1 MHARVVT
8 VQIKPDKI
16 EETLSVWRDAVL
28 PTAKQQNGFKGVL
41 VLTDRGAGKGLSITL
56 WETEA
61 DMNAGEASG
70 YFQEQLAKFANF
82 FTGQPVREH
91 YEVGLQA

>member
-1 MHARVVT
+1 M
-8 VQIKPDKI
+8 
-16 EETLSVWRDAVL
+16 
-28 PTAKQQNGFKGVL
+28 
-41 VLTDRGAGKGLSITL
+41 LTDHSTGKGLSITL

-70 YFQEQLAKFANF
+70 YFQAQLAKFANF
-82 FTGQPVREH
+82 FSQQPVREH